1 MKSLTDEMNEYYYK
15 MSMYELQMMNEQ
27 DYYHGLSYNTILYI
41 NVISQVRDCTVSK
54 IADMLHV
61 TKSAVTLKMNELVK
75 AGAVEKVQS
84 ETDRR
89 VYYLRLSPRM
99 QESVSIYDKVFD
111 QIEMQLKNKYS
122 AEQLELFHEIIHD
135 ISGYEWRNLKNE

>member
-15 MSMYELQMMNEQ
+15 MSMYELQIMNEQ

-41 NVISQVRDCTVSK
+41 NVISQVKDCTVSK

-61 TKSAVTLKMNELVK
+61 TKSAVTLRINELVK
-75 AGAVEKVQS
+75 QGVVEKMQS

-99 QESVSIYDKVFD
+99 QESVSIYDRVFD
-111 QIEMQLKNKYS
+111 RIEKILKNKYS
-122 AEQLELFHEIIHD
+122 AEQLELFHEIIHEV
-135 ISGYEWRNLKNE
+135 SSYEWRKLENE